1 VLQGSLKNFVPETS
15 RNKSKEWPPPKK
27 KKTHLNT
34 ERLNIPA
41 SAGHY
46 IV

>member
-1 VLQGSLKNFVPETS
+1 VQQGSLKNFMPEIS
-15 RNKSKEWPPPKK
+15 CNKMKEWQKK
-27 KKTHLNT
+27 QQHLNT